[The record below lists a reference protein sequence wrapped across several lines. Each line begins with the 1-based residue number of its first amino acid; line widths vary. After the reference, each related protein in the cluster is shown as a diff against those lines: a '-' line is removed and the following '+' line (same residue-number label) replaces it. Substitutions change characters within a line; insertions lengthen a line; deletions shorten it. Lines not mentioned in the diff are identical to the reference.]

1 MQLTRQKSEKDTSKQ
16 TIITKSYS
24 KVRPVLQRK
33 QDYECGDVAHVYL
46 TCDADTLRALAKN
59 NKKTTKEF
67 SKKNKNLEKG
77 SVDKNTIETKDG
89 KIKVEDEG
97 KFYEIGVTKKD
108 KTFSIT

>member
-1 MQLTRQKSEKDTSKQ
+1 M
-16 TIITKSYS
+16 
-24 KVRPVLQRK
+24 P
-33 QDYECGDVAHVYL
+33 YL

-97 KFYEIGVTKKD
+97 KFYEIGGTKKD
-108 KTFSIT
+108 GKVSITKKSSGKTTKEWDAGETLGKQLVRMEK